1 MADVVITKMSDRE
14 FAAIKHK
21 QAIRNLRTIARSFE
35 IDLPDDDLTRMLP
48 TFDEYA
54 RLGADF
60 GTAFLKSLEVIHE
73 DIVLPDKGE

>member
-1 MADVVITKMSDRE
+1 MADVVITKLSDSE

-21 QAIRNLRTIARSFE
+21 QAIDNLRIIARSFE
-35 IDLPDDDLTRMLP
+35 IDLSDEDLAYMLP
-48 TFDEYA
+48 TFDEFT

-60 GTAFLKSLEVIHE
+60 GIAFLKSLELIHE